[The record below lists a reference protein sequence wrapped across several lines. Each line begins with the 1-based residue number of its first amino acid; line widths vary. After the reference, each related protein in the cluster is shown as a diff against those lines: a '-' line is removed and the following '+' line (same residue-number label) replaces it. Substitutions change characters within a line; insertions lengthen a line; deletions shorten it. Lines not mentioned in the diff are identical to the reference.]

1 MLLERCD
8 QGVAHRFNAVI
19 GVVESVVS
27 GERIEQLTELALASS
42 PARARRAPIS
52 ESTTNDSLWRGVSSL
67 HSLDLVRDR
76 ARNDFDPGS
85 RQMIDVVRE
94 HRR

>member
-1 MLLERCD
+1 MLHEGLAVVRRHD
-8 QGVAHRFNAVI
+8 VHGVLAEF
-19 GVVESVVS
+19 ESD
-27 GERIEQLTELALASS
+27 ERIEQLTELALASS

-76 ARNDFDPGS
+76 ARNDFDPGA